1 MHVELKH
8 TITVP
13 HNAWFMRLYRRV
25 WSFTDEPSN
34 PTFCSLFWGY
44 LLMPLG
50 LLLWVVLFCTLIPVA
65 AAADYVVEHKTKA
78 PSALGGE
85 VKKQP
90 SRLLRAFTVLAAR
103 IKFAWDFACPVL
115 RVVGWGLVACAGLAA
130 LGGSGYGIYLL
141 APLVGSNVLPIL
153 MWIGFVLG
161 GFLTIAILLWVGCAI
176 TNKWHLVARLGASLK
191 TFGHVMAIGYVAV
204 KSNTCPR
211 IELR

>member
-1 MHVELKH
+1 MLSTFGGYANAMHVELKH

-50 LLLWVVLFCTLIPVA
+50 LLLWVVL
-65 AAADYVVEHKTKA
+65 
-78 PSALGGE
+78 
-85 VKKQP
+85 
-90 SRLLRAFTVLAAR
+90 
-103 IKFAWDFACPVL
+103 
-115 RVVGWGLVACAGLAA
+115 
-130 LGGSGYGIYLL
+130 
-141 APLVGSNVLPIL
+141 
-153 MWIGFVLG
+153 
-161 GFLTIAILLWVGCAI
+161 
-176 TNKWHLVARLGASLK
+176 
-191 TFGHVMAIGYVAV
+191 VAV